1 MFVNFNVMW
10 RTWFDGDAG
19 WCGWRSWVVAPS
31 VVVVLVV
38 LVHVSQRGLY
48 MRNKLRHYVTAN
60 NSCHYVIII
69 KDGQENK
76 LNLYD

>member
-10 RTWFDGDAG
+10 RTWFGGDAG

-31 VVVVLVV
+31 VVVVLVVLVV

-60 NSCHYVIII
+60 NSCQCVISIR
-69 KDGQENK
+69 DGQ
-76 LNLYD
+76 